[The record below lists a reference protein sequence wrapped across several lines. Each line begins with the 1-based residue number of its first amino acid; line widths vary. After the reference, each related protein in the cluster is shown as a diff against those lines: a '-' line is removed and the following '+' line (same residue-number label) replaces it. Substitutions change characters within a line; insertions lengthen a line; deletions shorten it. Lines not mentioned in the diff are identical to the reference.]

1 MDKNFITAIQDV
13 CAEQIGK
20 MYVDPNITKKEFDKF
35 VPHIQEIM
43 RNIDTLIVKE
53 LSKQKHITAKK

>member
-1 MDKNFITAIQDV
+1 MDKNFITAIQNV

-20 MYVDPNITKKEFDKF
+20 MYVDTNITKREFDKF

-43 RNIDTLIVKE
+43 QNIDTLIVKE
-53 LSKQKHITAKK
+53 LAKQKHITAEK